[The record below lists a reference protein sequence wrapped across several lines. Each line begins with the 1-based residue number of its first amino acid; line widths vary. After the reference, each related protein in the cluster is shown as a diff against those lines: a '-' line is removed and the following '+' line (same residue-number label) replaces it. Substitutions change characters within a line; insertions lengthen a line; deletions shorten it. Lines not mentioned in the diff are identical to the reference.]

1 MKRRVTSYS
10 LILIFGLLY
19 STLSFALITSSDDVA
34 SRYELVGI
42 ISSNVVVLKDKQ
54 TGSSL
59 TRRLGEPLSQ
69 ELKISKIDSNSIT
82 LTSSAIGE
90 DFVLTFDK
98 FGTTVATNTPAPT
111 KVPATPTIKTTPTK
125 TPVQTPKSSPANE
138 LSTDKL
144 SSANIVSSQPPVD
157 TNSNLPPPSVETAAA
172 EEVPT
177 VSELSPET
185 LDMLDKFYEDP
196 DSFSTEQIKELEKRL
211 LEGK

>member
-1 MKRRVTSYS
+1 MKRRMRLYS
-10 LILIFGLLY
+10 LIFIVSFLY

-82 LTSSAIGE
+82 LTSVAIGE

-98 FGTTVATNTPAPT
+98 FGTTVATNTPAPA
-111 KVPATPTIKTTPTK
+111 KVPVAPVANTVPTK
-125 TPVQTPKSSPANE
+125 TPVQPVKTSPANE

-144 SSANIVSSQPPVD
+144 SSTNIASSQPASDPN
-157 TNSNLPPPSVETAAA
+157 TNLPPPAVETAEA